1 MQAVDESEKSSTE
14 TPSVFYRDKNGIYSP
29 DRTKV
34 SGKRLNEEIDLGMEK
49 TQEEEKSV
57 IKESGE
63 ADKKERVEKI

>member
-1 MQAVDESEKSSTE
+1 
-14 TPSVFYRDKNGIYSP
+14 
-29 DRTKV
+29 V

-63 ADKKERVEKI
+63 ADKKKE